1 ASQFRIAV
9 IDWRAAGRAIMSEGT
24 LKANSYG
31 NLLFRP
37 LYWLGV
43 AVWFLFKVLLTAW
56 GTLAIYHSNLPWF
69 GLRLALAAGFAAF
82 SIWALWLA
90 RRNSAWLAFA
100 AVFAAVVGWWLTITP
115 SHDRAWRPEVAVM
128 PRAFIDGDRVRITG
142 VRNFEYRSETDF
154 TVRHEE
160 REYRLSRLTGL

>member
-1 ASQFRIAV
+1 
-9 IDWRAAGRAIMSEGT
+9 MSEGT

-100 AVFAAVVGWWLTITP
+100 VKITAHSAGSAWKKASTRARAASTSSVLRRAAGLRECGLP
-115 SHDRAWRPEVAVM
+115 S
-128 PRAFIDGDRVRITG
+128 T
-142 VRNFEYRSETDF
+142 
-154 TVRHEE
+154 
-160 REYRLSRLTGL
+160 